1 VTAHGNGAPEHSD
14 HPEDPAE
21 GSDSA
26 VTDPLLEE
34 NAKADEE
41 DPTLGGSSDADT

>member
-1 VTAHGNGAPEHSD
+1 MAHVNEAQEHSD

-26 VTDPLLEE
+26 VTDPLLED
-34 NAKADEE
+34 NAKADAE
-41 DPTLGGSSDADT
+41 DPTLGGSSDGDT